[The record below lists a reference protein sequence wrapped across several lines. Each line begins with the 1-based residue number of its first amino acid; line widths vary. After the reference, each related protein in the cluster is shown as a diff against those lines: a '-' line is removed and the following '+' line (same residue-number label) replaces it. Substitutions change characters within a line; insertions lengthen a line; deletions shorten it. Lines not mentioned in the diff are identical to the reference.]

1 MLERESTKNA
11 HKYEMMVEKRQKIK
25 LFQIIQRYFAI
36 LGISSNYSKQ
46 NDMLNRNVLKA
57 SVFYGLNSTFNTIFL
72 LVEASN
78 FREYIDSIIAT
89 TSVFGILFCFMIVF
103 SEMSKLFEFIENCER
118 VTNERK

>member
-1 MLERESTKNA
+1 
-11 HKYEMMVEKRQKIK
+11 MMVEKRQKIK
-25 LFQIIQRYFAI
+25 LFQIIQRNVAI

-118 VTNERK
+118 ATNERE